1 MDPRSGTGEATMV
14 GVYGIA
20 GSETQEYARQLSTIG
35 AQMGVSS
42 SWARPPKAT
51 TCSPISIG
59 GLQVNFQAAI
69 IYIPIVYLIGVTVG
83 LLMGY
88 FGGWFDL
95 VVQRVIEILSNI
107 PFLFLV
113 IIITLGVP
121 AQYKDRLGFYLILAI
136 FCQFSAGWE

>member
-1 MDPRSGTGEATMV
+1 MA
-14 GVYGIA
+14 A
-20 GSETQEYARQLSTIG
+20 GSETQEYL
-35 AQMGVSS
+35 VSY
-42 SWARPPKAT
+42 PPSKPKWSHPLGT
-51 TCSPISIG
+51 TSQGDDVVAYLYG

-113 IIITLGVP
+113 IILCGYFFLNSNIFFLSFSQIIFTLEP
-121 AQYKDRLGFYLILAI
+121 L
-136 FCQFSAGWE
+136 